1 MRDAVTP
8 GCGPWFDEVRLQAGW
23 IRADVVAAEEAAR
36 QADVCP
42 GTRRDMRG
50 KYQLDFLGLRAVI
63 EGLALL

>member
-23 IRADVVAAEEAAR
+23 IRADVVAAGNIGCMT
-36 QADVCP
+36 DVYP

-50 KYQLDFLGLRAVI
+50 KYQLDF
-63 EGLALL
+63 